1 MGQNL
6 VVTGMVL
13 NAMPIGD
20 YALFNNKVNGSIAYY
35 RRTTSDMLMRVQL
48 PASAGITNSGGNAD
62 NNSMWANVGSMY
74 NQGFEFDINVTLVKK
89 DFEWNMNYN
98 LTTNMNKVTALDAS
112 VDAKGTGIINTRP
125 GAITKKDLALGTY
138 FMAEWA
144 GVDPEKEFPLH

>member
-1 MGQNL
+1 MQ
-6 VVTGMVL
+6 
-13 NAMPIGD
+13 
-20 YALFNNKVNGSIAYY
+20 LFNNKVNGSIAYY

-112 VDAKGTGIINTRP
+112 VDAKRDRYHQYTSGSDHEERSGF
-125 GAITKKDLALGTY
+125 GYLFYG
-138 FMAEWA
+138 
-144 GVDPEKEFPLH
+144 